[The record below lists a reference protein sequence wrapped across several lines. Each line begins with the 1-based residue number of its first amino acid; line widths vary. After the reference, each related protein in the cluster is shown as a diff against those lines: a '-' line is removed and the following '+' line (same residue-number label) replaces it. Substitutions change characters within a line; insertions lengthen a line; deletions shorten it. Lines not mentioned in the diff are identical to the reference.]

1 MAKPTPAVTPD
12 PMEREVD
19 RLLAQ
24 LERSGRPVSIPN
36 GTRAT
41 ESHAL
46 RVPVQIAD
54 PSTARGPASKPVPA
68 NGRRSGPF
76 PPPSTM
82 PGPVRPLRSSGRFPA
97 EIPSRA
103 MQRWPTRDRVYLWSR
118 LLLGIALGVL
128 MTQWPY
134 PHGCGWPLLGYGC
147 AVATLLVTG
156 GWLALDSWK
165 QRNGLA
171 HLLSLMLFW
180 WGTVLA
186 AEQVL
191 PRIGY
196 TADRASWVCP
206 APTNEAR

>member
-1 MAKPTPAVTPD
+1 MAKLTPAVTPD

-24 LERSGRPVSIPN
+24 LERYGRPVWTPN
-36 GTRAT
+36 GTRAA
-41 ESHAL
+41 ESPGAQA
-46 RVPVQIAD
+46 PIQIAD
-54 PSTARGPASKPVPA
+54 PPTPRDLAHGAEPATA
-68 NGRRSGPF
+68 RRSGPF

-82 PGPVRPLRSSGRFPA
+82 PAPIRPLRSSGRFPG
-97 EIPSRA
+97 ESSPRA
-103 MQRWPTRDRVYLWSR
+103 TQRWPTRDRVYLWSR

-134 PHGCGWPLLGYGC
+134 AHGCGWPLLGYGF
-147 AVATLLVTG
+147 AVGTLMVTG

-196 TADRASWVCP
+196 TPDRASWVC
-206 APTNEAR
+206 